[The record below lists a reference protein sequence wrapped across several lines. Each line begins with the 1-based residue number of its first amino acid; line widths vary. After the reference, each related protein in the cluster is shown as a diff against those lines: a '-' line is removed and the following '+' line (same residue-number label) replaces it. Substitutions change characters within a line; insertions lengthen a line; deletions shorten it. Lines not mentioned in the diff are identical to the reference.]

1 MHSDPKDPLLDI
13 QNLSTFF
20 HTEENIVRSVRNADL
35 TIYPGE
41 TVALVGESGC
51 GKSVTALSIMR
62 LLPIPPGKFE
72 NGRILFKGTDLLQV
86 SEQEMQKTRGNEI
99 SMIFQEPMTSLNPIF
114 TIGDQITEVIHLHQ
128 DITEQEARRQALEVL
143 KKVAIPSPEQRID
156 QYPHELSGGMKQRVM
171 IAMSI
176 VCKPSLL
183 IADEPTTA
191 LDATIQ
197 AQILDLLDE
206 LRKETGMAILLITHN
221 LGIVAQ
227 YADRV
232 AVMYSGKIVEQ
243 APVENLF
250 TSPSHPYTQGL
261 LNSLPKDTISEK
273 LETIPG
279 AVPHPAFLPEG
290 CAFHPRCAETM
301 EACKREIPELQ
312 YLDDIPHHQTACWL
326 FNKAENTAP

>member
-1 MHSDPKDPLLDI
+1 MHSQDPLLDI

-20 HTEENIVRSVRNADL
+20 HTEENIVRSVRNVDL

-51 GKSVTALSIMR
+51 GKSVTALSAMR
-62 LLPIPPGKFE
+62 LVPMPPGNFE
-72 NGRILFKGTDLLQV
+72 NGRILFKGKDLLQA
-86 SEQEMQKTRGNEI
+86 SELEMQKIRGNEI
-99 SMIFQEPMTSLNPIF
+99 GMIFQEPMTSLNPIF
-114 TIGDQITEVIHLHQ
+114 TIGDQIIEAICLHQ
-128 DITEQEARRQALEVL
+128 DKSHDEARILALKVL
-143 KKVAIPSPEQRID
+143 KKVAMPSPETRID

-176 VCKPSLL
+176 ACKPSLL

-191 LDATIQ
+191 LDVTIQ

-206 LRKETGMAILLITHN
+206 LRKETQMSILLITHN

-232 AVMYSGKIVEQ
+232 AVMYSGKIVEL
-243 APVENLF
+243 ASVENIF
-250 TSPSHPYTQGL
+250 ASPSHPYTKGL
-261 LNSLPKDTISEK
+261 LNSLPKDTISVK

-290 CAFHPRCAETM
+290 CAFHPRCAEKM
-301 EACKREIPELQ
+301 SECEREIPELQ
-312 YLDDIPHHQTACWL
+312 SLENHPEHQTACWL
-326 FNKAENTAP
+326 YKKTPAL

>member
-1 MHSDPKDPLLDI
+1 MSDPLLEI

-20 HTEENIVRSVRNADL
+20 HTEENIVRSVRNVDL

-51 GKSVTALSIMR
+51 GKSVTALSAMR
-62 LLPIPPGKFE
+62 LLPMPPGKFE
-72 NGRILFKGTDLLQV
+72 NGRILFQGKDLLQA
-86 SEQEMQKTRGNEI
+86 SELEMQKIRGNEI
-99 SMIFQEPMTSLNPIF
+99 GMIFQEPMTSLNPIF
-114 TIGDQITEVIHLHQ
+114 TVGDQITEAICLHQ
-128 DITEQEARRQALEVL
+128 NKNEKEARVLALEIL
-143 KKVAIPSPEQRID
+143 KKVAMPSPEQRID

-171 IAMSI
+171 IAMAI
-176 VCKPSLL
+176 VCGPSLL

-191 LDATIQ
+191 LDVTIQ

-206 LRKETGMAILLITHN
+206 LRKETQMSILLITHN

-243 APVENLF
+243 APVETIF
-250 TSPSHPYTQGL
+250 ASPSHPYTKGL
-261 LNSLPKDTISEK
+261 LNSLPKDEISER

-290 CAFHPRCAETM
+290 CAFHPRCADKM
-301 EACKREIPELQ
+301 DACTQEIPELKPTDTSQ
-312 YLDDIPHHQTACWL
+312 HLTACWL
-326 FNKAENTAP
+326 YDEAP

>member
-1 MHSDPKDPLLDI
+1 MHSQDPLLDI

-20 HTEENIVRSVRNADL
+20 HTEENIVRSVRNVDL

-51 GKSVTALSIMR
+51 GKSVTALSAMR
-62 LLPIPPGKFE
+62 LVPMPPGNFE
-72 NGRILFKGTDLLQV
+72 NGRILFKGKDLLQA
-86 SEQEMQKTRGNEI
+86 SELEMQKIRGNEI
-99 SMIFQEPMTSLNPIF
+99 GMIFQEPMTSLNPIF
-114 TIGDQITEVIHLHQ
+114 TIGDQITEAICLHQ
-128 DITEQEARRQALEVL
+128 NKSGEEARVLALEVL
-143 KKVAIPSPEQRID
+143 KKVAMPSPEARID

-171 IAMSI
+171 IAMAI

-191 LDATIQ
+191 LDVTIQ

-206 LRKETGMAILLITHN
+206 LRKETQMSILLITHN

-232 AVMYSGKIVEQ
+232 AVMYSGKIVEL
-243 APVENLF
+243 ASVESIF
-250 TSPSHPYTQGL
+250 ASPSHPYTKGL
-261 LNSLPKDTISEK
+261 LNSLPKDTISDK

-279 AVPHPAFLPEG
+279 SVPHPAFLPEG
-290 CAFHPRCAETM
+290 CAFHPRCAEKM
-301 EACKREIPELQ
+301 SECEREIPELQ
-312 YLDDIPHHQTACWL
+312 SLDSNSKHQTACWL
-326 FNKAENTAP
+326 YNKTPAL